1 VVRARSFKEEW
12 DMLRSRSTARSGAAL
27 IAATAILA
35 LTAGVALAHPESEG
49 DHPSGCVVT
58 AEPGSVAAG
67 GTFTVEG
74 NFGGASI
81 FVLPGADAS
90 PAEDAT
96 PDWTIPESVDSFS
109 VVFTTLGPGDIT
121 VVALVPESEC
131 GDTDHVTV
139 TAALPNTA
147 TEAPTDAF
155 ATIAGL
161 VLLGTALTLGR
172 ARMEVRRSS
181 R

>member
-1 VVRARSFKEEW
+1 
-12 DMLRSRSTARSGAAL
+12 MLRSRSTARSGASL
-27 IAATAILA
+27 VAATAILA

-67 GTFTVEG
+67 GTFTVAG

-96 PDWTIPESVDSFS
+96 PDWTIPESQDSFS
-109 VVFTTLGPGDIT
+109 VVFTDAGPGRHHGRGRGPGD
-121 VVALVPESEC
+121 
-131 GDTDHVTV
+131 
-139 TAALPNTA
+139 
-147 TEAPTDAF
+147 
-155 ATIAGL
+155 
-161 VLLGTALTLGR
+161 
-172 ARMEVRRSS
+172 
-181 R
+181 

>member
-1 VVRARSFKEEW
+1 
-12 DMLRSRSTARSGAAL
+12 MLRSRFTARSGASL
-27 IAATAILA
+27 LGATVILA
-35 LTAGVALAHPESEG
+35 FTASVALAHPESEG

-58 AEPGSVAAG
+58 AEPGTVAAG
-67 GTFTVEG
+67 GTFTVAG

-96 PDWTIPESVDSFS
+96 PDWTIPESQDSFS

-121 VVALVPESEC
+121 VVALVPETEC
-131 GDTDHVTV
+131 ADTDHITV

-147 TEAPTDAF
+147 TEVQTDALP
-155 ATIAGL
+155 TIAGL
-161 VLLGTALTLGR
+161 MLLGTALALGR
-172 ARMEVRRSS
+172 ARLVGRRI
-181 R
+181 

>member
-1 VVRARSFKEEW
+1 
-12 DMLRSRSTARSGAAL
+12 MLRSRFTVRSGASL
-27 IAATAILA
+27 SAATAILA
-35 LTAGVALAHPESEG
+35 LTTSVALAHPESEG

-58 AEPGSVAAG
+58 AEPGTVAAG
-67 GTFTVEG
+67 GTFTVAG

-96 PDWTIPESVDSFS
+96 PDWTIPESQDSFS

-121 VVALVPESEC
+121 VVAVVPETEC

-139 TAALPNTA
+139 AASVPNTA
-147 TEAPTDAF
+147 TEAPTDVFTAI
-155 ATIAGL
+155 TGL
-161 VLLGTALTLGR
+161 LLLGTALAFRR
-172 ARMEVRRSS
+172 ARMERRRS
-181 R
+181 RR